1 MKFEQGR
8 REGNKGLEKTQGAA
22 DSKDSKERKGGGPR
36 KEGRKRESGEEPAQ
50 PHVNP
55 SVPTLFSSLF
65 RRPFVHNNP
74 VQRSAAPLPA
84 RLRRTVVDDETD
96 LSRPLTGVEDR
107 TAPSQRR
114 RTWWFVRLRTGMN
127 DNFPWSSLAG
137 TNISTR
143 SATNSRY

>member
-1 MKFEQGR
+1 MSRDAARAARVWRQHRERRTPKTAKRGEEASQGR
-8 REGNKGLEKTQGAA
+8 
-22 DSKDSKERKGGGPR
+22 KERK
-36 KEGRKRESGEEPAQ
+36 ERESGEEPPQ

-84 RLRRTVVDDETD
+84 RRRRTGVDDETD

-114 RTWWFVRLRTGMN
+114 RTWWFVRLRTGMS